1 MSIPNL
7 ITVSANLKPSSA
19 LGYGRSIN
27 VQPQYL
33 DLCARI
39 LDHPRA
45 TSEDGRILAEIQLYR
60 IALKLQN
67 SPQKLRFAEPEYEE
81 IERWKMEWAHLL
93 SKAPTQ
99 SLSFVAI

>member
-1 MSIPNL
+1 M
-7 ITVSANLKPSSA
+7 
-19 LGYGRSIN
+19 
-27 VQPQYL
+27 QPQYL
-33 DLCARI
+33 DLCTRI

-67 SPQKLRFAEPEYEE
+67 NPQRLRFAEPEYEE

-93 SKAPTQ
+93 SKASSQISPCA
-99 SLSFVAI
+99 AI

>member
-1 MSIPNL
+1 MQSQ
-7 ITVSANLKPSSA
+7 S
-19 LGYGRSIN
+19 
-27 VQPQYL
+27 L
-33 DLCARI
+33 DNCIRI

-67 SPQKLRFAEPEYEE
+67 SPPRLRFAETEYEE

-93 SKAPTQ
+93 SKSTLTQ
-99 SLSFVAI
+99 STFNI